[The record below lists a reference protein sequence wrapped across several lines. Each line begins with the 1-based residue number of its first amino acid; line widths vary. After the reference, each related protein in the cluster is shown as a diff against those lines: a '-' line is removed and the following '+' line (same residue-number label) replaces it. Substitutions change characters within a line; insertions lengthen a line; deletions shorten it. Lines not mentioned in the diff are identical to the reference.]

1 VETDHDY
8 NDNLIVLKKEEYKGN
23 GDIELRFY
31 SEDDEYDA
39 IPAGKI
45 QSVVSGFRY
54 VKKT

>member
-1 VETDHDY
+1 METDHDY